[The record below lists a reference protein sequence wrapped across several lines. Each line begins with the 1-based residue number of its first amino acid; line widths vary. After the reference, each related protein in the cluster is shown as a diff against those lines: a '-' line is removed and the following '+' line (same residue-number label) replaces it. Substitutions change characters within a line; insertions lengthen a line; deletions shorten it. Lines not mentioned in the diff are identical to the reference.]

1 MERVAEAVEE
11 EEEAEEEE
19 EEEEE
24 EAKGHYAYEKRSVG
38 RLDRVTSSYAILI
51 VNRLRT
57 KEAKGKKNGGS
68 KRIAKSYIEQSIDR

>member
-1 MERVAEAVEE
+1 MEGVAEAVEE
-11 EEEAEEEE
+11 EEAEEE

-57 KEAKGKKNGGS
+57 KEVKGKKNGGS

>member
-1 MERVAEAVEE
+1 MEGVAEAVEE

-57 KEAKGKKNGGS
+57 KEVKGKKNGGS